1 MTTNITSKFIQGTGV
16 AVTTEGDTRILAIH
30 AYSPT
35 AGTFDVQDASGSSI
49 IKCKVP
55 ASGTSDIY
63 IGEMGLRTTGTI
75 SVSAPASAAAI
86 TLVLG

>member
-1 MTTNITSKFIQGTGV
+1 MANNFKAVCVSGSDKVTSLLGPRIV
-16 AVTTEGDTRILAIH
+16 ALH

-63 IGEMGLRTTGTI
+63 IGEMGLKTTGTI

>member
-1 MTTNITSKFIQGTGV
+1 MANNFKSVYVSGSDK
-16 AVTTEGDTRILAIH
+16 VTTFNGPGIIALH

-35 AGTFDVQDASGSSI
+35 AGTFDITDGGGSL
-49 IKCKVP
+49 IKCKLP

-63 IGEMGLRTTGTI
+63 IGEMGIKATATI

-86 TLVLG
+86 TLILG